1 MHIVRV
7 VLRCC
12 KVFMIFKMLMERVGQ
27 SSFIGNAQRKGH
39 EMKRPIHALMIDD
52 LMVFVIF
59 DMNYVLMSQ

>member
-1 MHIVRV
+1 
-7 VLRCC
+7 
-12 KVFMIFKMLMERVGQ
+12 MIFKMLMERVGQ